1 MSKIIPPLDLMWL
14 LMETPTTPTHI
25 GGLLLFQRPAGRPG
39 LVREIVEAYRSY
51 EPVPPFNYVPK
62 LGLRVP
68 RFVESGHIDHVYH
81 VQHLAMPAGST
92 HDDFLRLVTDL
103 QEPMLDHGRPLF
115 RMWIIEGLP
124 DRQFAIYMKMNHSII
139 DGASAAHLIASSLGT
154 SPRDRI
160 KPPPFA
166 VTTAPRKPR
175 PSRPLAE
182 RLARMGMTA
191 TRQAAALKDVS
202 LSALRKTLSEWG
214 GTDPGGSRAFTA
226 RHSPMN
232 EPLPVARSLA
242 TLSLP
247 LDEMREVGRHYGA
260 TLNDVVVAVT
270 DEGVHRYLRATGRT
284 FPHRLVASCPMSM
297 REEGDT
303 EAATKVSAMFVH
315 LGRHEATITDRIG
328 QVVAAMDKA
337 KKELRSKS
345 RDAAML
351 YVIAAAGLAGAR
363 ESTGAARVTPPLANL
378 VISNVPGPRETMYLN
393 GARLVCTYAV
403 PGVPGGIGL
412 NVTVSSYANLMN
424 FGFGGNGVTMHSL
437 PEMARHVADAYAEPK
452 AAASRHGRGR
462 ATGPTRAPRRHRPSG
477 RRT

>member
-1 MSKIIPPLDLMWL
+1 
-14 LMETPTTPTHI
+14 
-25 GGLLLFQRPAGRPG
+25 
-39 LVREIVEAYRSY
+39 
-51 EPVPPFNYVPK
+51 
-62 LGLRVP
+62 
-68 RFVESGHIDHVYH
+68 
-81 VQHLAMPAGST
+81 
-92 HDDFLRLVTDL
+92 
-103 QEPMLDHGRPLF
+103 
-115 RMWIIEGLP
+115 LP
-124 DRQFAIYMKMNHSII
+124 DRQFAIYMKLNHSII
-139 DGASAAHLIASSLGT
+139 DGASAAHRIASSLGT

-182 RLARMGMTA
+182 RLARMGTTA

-202 LSALRKTLSEWG
+202 LSALRKSLSELG
-214 GTDPGGSRAFTA
+214 GADPGGSRAFTA

-247 LDEMREVGRHYGA
+247 LDEMREVGRNYGA

-303 EAATKVSAMFVH
+303 EAATKASAMFVH
-315 LGRHEATITDRIG
+315 LGRHDATITDRIG
-328 QVVAAMDKA
+328 QVVAAMGTA
-337 KKELRSKS
+337 KQELRSMS

-351 YVIAAAGLAGAR
+351 YVIAVVGLAGAR

-393 GARLVCTYAV
+393 GARLVATHAV
-403 PGVPGGIGL
+403 PGIYPGIGL

-437 PEMARHVADAYAEPK
+437 PEMARHVAAQPGRRARRGATDRPAEERSHGANERHRRADDLRRPRRGLQPHDQDLDYRSGGGPRGLVLEEIQGGVEHAGRADPTTPPAVPESAVRAEP
-452 AAASRHGRGR
+452 SGVGGRPGLR
-462 ATGPTRAPRRHRPSG
+462 PRLPPAPRRVPAARLG
-477 RRT
+477 MRAAQRGM